1 MAQVSGTRLRPGDVL
16 EVISG
21 QHVWVLSYVGRHP
34 SLGDL
39 IWVIPQAFAE
49 LPTEPCSALRGD
61 GYYQFYPA
69 TTATRHGLVRKVGF
83 CPSEMRMIPA
93 QYCNIM
99 SENADGTVRI
109 WNVCDGTTRVVR
121 EELTADEA
129 LLPIGEIV
137 NHAMLVERLEEG
149 WTPARYRRFG

>member
-1 MAQVSGTRLRPGDVL
+1 
-16 EVISG
+16 
-21 QHVWVLSYVGRHP
+21 
-34 SLGDL
+34 
-39 IWVIPQAFAE
+39 
-49 LPTEPCSALRGD
+49 
-61 GYYQFYPA
+61 
-69 TTATRHGLVRKVGF
+69 
-83 CPSEMRMIPA
+83 MIPA

-137 NHAMLVERLEEG
+137 NHAMLVDRLEEG